1 MVQPLQSNSKATT
14 MAPAAV
20 AVVCELVGSLQD
32 VAFHRCSLLL
42 QELSVLHPAFLP
54 KLSGLTETAYFEF
67 LDAHRHA
74 VPRKALARLKQA
86 ASPFVLLNETQG
98 FLDGEDAL
106 LSFAATKTQ
115 LSVGELLAAAAFGA
129 TVKDGG
135 TISETQL
142 ATAEEELETRAE
154 AAVAESLFRYRH
166 MSGHQ
171 FAFLV
176 FTVDGVA
183 LPRVEIELFNDVCPR
198 TCNNFLAFCQ
208 GRVPTDGGD
217 AEAEQEGGAMLGYA
231 GVPVHRIV
239 RGGWIQTGDVTGQG
253 SGDGV
258 CTSLYGGAF
267 PDESFA
273 VSHNATGI
281 VVRDVDPSSFGLC
294 QHTNTR
300 SAGDGTRRVQ
310 RKRLAVLH
318 HAGTAAV
325 ARSAQR

>member
-1 MVQPLQSNSKATT
+1 MV
-14 MAPAAV
+14 PASA
-20 AVVCELVGSLQD
+20 AVVCELVGNLQD

-42 QELSVLHPAFLP
+42 QELSVLHPAFLT

-67 LDAHRHA
+67 LDAHRHV
-74 VPRKALARLKQA
+74 VPRQALARLEQA

-106 LSFAATKTQ
+106 LGFAAAKTQ
-115 LSVGELLAAAAFGA
+115 LSVGELLAAAAYGA

-198 TCNNFLAFCQ
+198 TCSNFLAFCQ
-208 GRVPTDGGD
+208 GRVPADGGD
-217 AEAEQEGGAMLGYA
+217 SEVEEGGAMHGYV

-253 SGDGV
+253 RGDGV

-267 PDESFA
+267 PDESYT

-281 VVRDVDPSSFGLC
+281 VVRGVDR
-294 QHTNTR
+294 R
-300 SAGDGTRRVQ
+300 SLLLQLEPA
-310 RKRLAVLH
+310 L
-318 HAGTAAV
+318 
-325 ARSAQR
+325 